1 MLAGILVTMAVNVPP
16 ASAGTPTWT
25 QLSPGTSPP
34 ALEAPSMAY
43 DPSTHQL
50 VLTGEASGDTNN
62 ETWIWNGSTWSNANP
77 ATSPPARF
85 GAAMAYDS
93 STDDIVLFGGRG
105 AGGLLQD
112 TWTWDGSTWTQL
124 SPASPPSAREGA
136 RMAYDTSTSQM
147 VLFGGYDGSSYL
159 ADTWTWSG
167 TSWTQVGLSEPGNFT
182 GKEFPAMAYD
192 PATSQL
198 LLFSGWGQNQYS
210 DTWDWSGTSWNQLTP
225 GETPGASGGGAMT
238 YDPDLSQLVLFGGNF
253 SPDDSNN
260 TDTNGFFYWDG
271 GTFGGLA
278 TGPSARDFAALAY
291 DPDSSQLVM
300 FGGNNSSGTY
310 LNDTWSYSL
319 VPTVATTL
327 SVGVPTVAG
336 VETVPE
342 SAVPTSSVDGS
353 SSGSGDAASA
363 PLSSIPLHS
372 IGIGSSPLSSIP
384 LHSIPLHSIA
394 VPGSGAP
401 SALETAEQT
410 LSDTLLS
417 DISIDFP
424 SGCENSGG
432 QTCTGWQGVLA
443 GSQYAGV
450 PLEAVTLGE
459 VLQDSNLGSDGEPSP
474 ATNFDSVN
482 LGDLDLSSTSL
493 SSIPLSSVEL
503 GSVPLGAIGL
513 SGSAPGTSA
522 VDAWCSELAS
532 LNSSCSDFGIDQS
545 TGNDN
550 GVTLLSLAL
559 AGLPLHSI
567 PLSSIPLHSINLSSV
582 PLSSIPLS
590 SIPLS
595 SISLASSPLHS
606 IPLHSIPLHSIPLS
620 SILLSSI
627 PDLSSVVNCQIFTCA
642 GATLGDADTAGA
654 ILTSA
659 TVGDLPTDELSGTSL
674 AQLLIGDSTS
684 DPDYPNL
691 TLGDVL
697 LSTLPPASY
706 PWQTVSMSGL
716 PLAADESAGG
726 TVSYTLTLNL
736 SNAPGTVLVDLTLP
750 PGFSYVHDSA
760 NWSDGQ
766 LIDPTPGGGSLY
778 WALGLEPG
786 VYPITFEATAGTGL
800 GAATATVSSS
810 IGGVLNSSDSASVNV
825 IDGEEPDNT
834 AATATP
840 LDPGTPPGAGGNL
853 NIGYLTSKGDL
864 NDWAVTVS
872 QGEELALAL
881 TNLPA
886 SYDLELFGPS
896 GAELQATPDQ
906 SVPGVSDSL
915 PSITPGATTESTPG
929 SQDLAVTA
937 PAGDQ
942 LEGLSNN
949 PDAQSQYIQTPP
961 LAAGPYIVQ
970 VSGYNGAYSP
980 QPYLLQANL
989 LGGATSPTCSPIQY
1003 PNTLADAGQ
1012 GPVSFPD
1019 TVPSG
1024 TNTLFLVNTE
1034 RLTAAFGSTD
1044 EAQILTDAAAVASDS
1059 SAGVAGA
1066 VIAVDS
1072 YASVQTAYAAWNT
1085 NPCSVD
1091 AANGVVAAIAS
1102 VVDSIRQ
1109 ANSSIQNVVIVGA
1122 DDQIPLAR
1130 LADGATESNERDYGA
1145 STFAGENNVEGD
1157 ALSLGYYFSDDPY
1170 VASQPLAVGSAIL
1183 YNPGLAVG
1191 RLVESAPQI
1200 ELSLT
1205 RFVQSNGD
1213 LNATASL
1220 TTGYS
1225 FLTSGAEAVS
1235 ANLAA
1240 DGLTPSTLINESWT
1254 TSDLD
1259 AALAASPTPGV
1270 DSINAHF
1277 DYSRALPAAD
1287 NASGDETDL
1296 FTTTDVRN
1304 SLGSYAGRLLFSRG
1318 CHSGL
1323 DIDDAEIGSPGSPAV
1338 DDWAKTFADAGAL
1351 WVANT
1356 GYGYADTD
1364 TVAYSA
1370 KLMADFAANL
1380 NGSLTIGEALSEAK
1394 QQYASGNAILS
1405 PYDLKALMESTFYGL
1420 PMYNLNTS
1428 SAPVP
1433 PPNGPP
1439 TGTDPITGLT
1449 VAPVAV
1455 SLGQGTSTVPGQLGL
1470 VSTPNGDY
1478 YEINGTTS
1486 ANSGTQVTEYR
1497 PIEPLV
1503 SVPMTEPDLIAHGAL
1518 VTALTSTD
1526 EAFAPAYSMPSA
1538 GSADAAPPAIGDAA
1552 FPGTLQRVA
1561 DFSTF
1566 TATGTGDGDQLDLVA
1581 GQFFPNGSSSGAG
1594 TERLFNSMSAEVYY
1608 LQPGSQYA
1616 SDYTPATI
1624 DSTEG
1629 IEAGSDINFVVQV
1642 TPSLAPVERVLVLY
1656 TDAIDPGAW
1665 TPLDLS
1671 STDGLRWTGAAPSTP
1686 SGKVQYIVEAV
1697 DAAGNVSVSNNE
1709 GTAFDGTTQPSSTS
1723 PAVSISLS
1731 GSAGGGY
1738 YSSSVTATVT
1748 SPAGSTYVLDGSAPT
1763 PVPANGNITIT
1774 SNGEHILSATDPT
1787 GGTTTRSFAISI
1799 PSTQTTTALSAPT
1812 GSPTVGQADT
1822 LTAQVS
1828 PTSAGAG
1835 SPSGYVEFLDGSTP
1849 VENCGGSSGE
1859 PLSGTSA
1866 TCSVT
1871 YGSPGS
1877 HQISAVYLGDGT
1889 FAGSTSGPQDLTV
1902 IQPTSFSITVN
1913 GGSSAEIPYGT
1924 QATLAESG
1932 IPSGASGIVTFYA
1945 TGGTVLCSFA
1955 SGGGTTSCTTSA
1967 TLAALAYTGV
1977 YASFGDTDGSYES
1990 SSSGNTVSLT
2000 VSRATSFSITVNG
2013 SSTSGEIAYGQQATL
2028 AESGLPSA
2036 ATGTVAFYSGGGTLL
2051 CWFAYSGTPGSCT
2064 TSTDLPAQQYTGIY
2078 ASFADTDGTYEGS
2091 TSTNML
2097 SLTVDEVTTAFS
2109 ITVDGGPS
2117 ASTIYGSGASLSET
2131 GLPNGAIGTVSFYK
2145 RNGMRLCSFA
2155 DSGAGG
2161 SCSTSAGLPAHEHI
2175 GIYATFTDTDGDY
2188 IGSTSTNMVEL
2199 TVTPAPLVITASSD
2213 TMTYEG
2219 TAPTIHA
2226 HYSGFLNG
2234 TRPSRMRV
2242 RPTCSTT
2249 ANDLSPV
2256 GTYTSSCR
2264 GAVDPNYSI
2273 TYEDGAVTVSY
2284 RVRAVV
2290 TRPQGLSGA
2299 LVFRVQ
2305 LRNASNSNV
2314 TTPGVAVTAVTID
2327 GYLTPVSAVP
2337 DPGNLFS
2344 YVSLSNS
2351 DTYILSTSGLSLG
2364 THVLT
2369 ISVAG
2374 DPVSHRIAFT
2384 VTT

>member
-1 MLAGILVTMAVNVPP
+1 MTAGRRGLLRWRLGRAGAGLLMLAGIVVTMVVNAPA

-25 QLSPGTSPP
+25 QLSPATSPP

-43 DPSTHQL
+43 DASTHQL
-50 VLTGEASGDTNN
+50 VLTGEAAGDTDN
-62 ETWIWNGSTWSNANP
+62 ETWIWNGSTWSDANP

-93 STDDIVLFGGRG
+93 STGDIVLFGGTG
-105 AGGLLQD
+105 AGGLRQD
-112 TWTWDGSTWTQL
+112 TWTWDGSTWSQAT
-124 SPASPPSAREGA
+124 PASPPSAREGA
-136 RMAYDTSTSQM
+136 EMAYDTATSQM
-147 VLFGGYDGSSYL
+147 VLFGGYDGSNYL

-182 GKEFPAMAYD
+182 GKEFPAVAYD

-210 DTWDWSGTSWNQLTP
+210 DTWDWNGTSWNQLTP
-225 GETPGASGGGAMT
+225 GETPFASGGDAMA
-238 YDPDLSQLVLFGGNF
+238 YDPDLSQLVLFGGNT
-253 SPDDSNN
+253 SPDDSYDA
-260 TDTNGFFYWDG
+260 DTNGVFYWDG
-271 GTFGGLA
+271 STFGTLA

-300 FGGNNSSGTY
+300 FGGNDSSGTY

-327 SVGVPTVAG
+327 SVGSPTVAG

-342 SAVPTSSVDGS
+342 SAIPASSVDG

-401 SALETAEQT
+401 SALATAEQA
-410 LSDTLLS
+410 LSNTLLS

-424 SGCENSGG
+424 SGCENGG
-432 QTCTGWQGVLA
+432 ETCTGWQGVLA

-450 PLEAVTLGE
+450 PLEAVTLGD
-459 VLQDSNLGSDGEPSP
+459 VLLDTNLGSDGEPSP
-474 ATNFDSVN
+474 ATNFGSVD
-482 LGDLDLSSTSL
+482 LGDLDLSSSSL

-567 PLSSIPLHSINLSSV
+567 PLSSIPLSSIDLSSV

-595 SISLASSPLHS
+595 SIDLASN
-606 IPLHSIPLHSIPLS
+606 PLHSIPLHSIPLS
-620 SILLSSI
+620 SIPLHSIELTSI
-627 PDLSSVVNCQIFTCA
+627 PDLSLVVNCQIFTCA
-642 GATLGDADTAGA
+642 GATLGDAAAAGA

-659 TVGDLPTDELSGTSL
+659 TVGDLPTDQLSGTSL

-684 DPDYPNL
+684 DPDYPSL

-706 PWQTVSMSGL
+706 PWQSVSMSGL

-726 TVSYTLTLNL
+726 TVTYTLTLNL
-736 SNAPGTVLVDLTLP
+736 SNGPGTVLVDLTLP

-766 LIDPTPGGGSLY
+766 LIDPTPAGSSLY
-778 WALGLEPG
+778 WALALEPG

-810 IGGVLNSSDSASVNV
+810 ISGVLNSSASASVNV
-825 IDGEEPDNT
+825 IDGEEPDDT
-834 AATATP
+834 AALATP

-853 NIGYLTSKGDL
+853 NIGYLTSKGDV
-864 NDWAVTVS
+864 NDWAVTVT

-886 SYDLELFGPS
+886 TYDLELFGPD
-896 GAELQATPDQ
+896 GQQLQTAPDQ

-915 PSITPGATTESTPG
+915 PSITPGATSESTPG

-942 LEGLSNN
+942 LEAVSNN

-961 LAAGPYIVQ
+961 LPAGTYIVQ

-980 QPYLLQANL
+980 QPYLLQANV

-1003 PNTLADAGQ
+1003 PNPLPDAGQ

-1019 TVPSG
+1019 TVPPG
-1024 TNTLFLVNTE
+1024 TNTLFLVNTQ
-1034 RLTAAFGSTD
+1034 RLSAAFGSTD
-1044 EAQILTDAAAVASDS
+1044 EAQILADAESVASDS
-1059 SAGVAGA
+1059 SAGVSGA

-1072 YASVQTAYAAWNT
+1072 YASVQSAYALWNS

-1102 VVDSIRQ
+1102 VVDSIRE
-1109 ANSSIQNVVIVGA
+1109 ANASIQNVVIVGA
-1122 DDQIPLAR
+1122 DDQIPFAR

-1170 VASQPLAVGSAIL
+1170 VASQPLTVGSATL
-1183 YNPGLAVG
+1183 YDPELAVG
-1191 RLVESAPQI
+1191 RLVESSSEI
-1200 ELSLT
+1200 ESSLM
-1205 RFVQSNGD
+1205 RFVQTGGD

-1240 DGLTPSTLINESWT
+1240 DGLSPSTLINESWT

-1259 AALAASPTPGV
+1259 AALGASPTPGV

-1304 SLGSYAGRLLFSRG
+1304 ALGSYAGRLLFSMG

-1323 DIDDAEIGSPGSPAV
+1323 DIDDAEVGSPGSAPV

-1364 TVAYSA
+1364 TIAYSA
-1370 KLMADFAANL
+1370 KLMSDFAANL
-1380 NGSLTIGEALSEAK
+1380 NGSLTIGEAMTEAK
-1394 QQYASGNAILS
+1394 QQYAGGNAILS

-1420 PMYNLNTS
+1420 PMYNLNS
-1428 SAPVP
+1428 SSTPVAPP
-1433 PPNGPP
+1433 TGPP
-1439 TGTDPITGLT
+1439 TGTDPVTGLT
-1449 VAPVAV
+1449 VAPVAL
-1455 SLGQGTSTVPGQLGL
+1455 SLGQGSSTVPGQLGL
-1470 VSTPNGDY
+1470 VSTPNGSY
-1478 YEINGTTS
+1478 YQINGTTPTD
-1486 ANSGTQVTEYR
+1486 SGTQVTEYR

-1503 SVPMTEPDLIAHGAL
+1503 TLPMTEPGLVAHGAL

-1538 GSADAAPPAIGDAA
+1538 GSADDTPPAIADAA

-1566 TATGTGDGDQLDLVA
+1566 TPTGTGEGAQLDLVA

-1608 LQPGSQYA
+1608 LPPNSPDA

-1624 DSTEG
+1624 DSTEA
-1629 IEAGSDINFVVQV
+1629 IEAGSNVNFVVQV
-1642 TPSLAPVERVLVLY
+1642 TPALAPVVRVLVLS
-1656 TDAIDPGAW
+1656 TDADDPGAW

-1671 STDGLRWTGAAPSTP
+1671 SSDGLRWSGAAPSTT

-1709 GTAFDGTTQPSSTS
+1709 GTAFDGTTPPSSTA
-1723 PAVSISLS
+1723 PDVSISLS
-1731 GSAGGGY
+1731 GSGGGGGY
-1738 YSSSVTATVT
+1738 YSSAVTATVT
-1748 SPAGSTYVLDGSAPT
+1748 APAGSTYVLDGAGSAP
-1763 PVPANGNITIT
+1763 VPESGTITIT
-1774 SNGEHILSATDPT
+1774 SNGEHVLSVTDPV
-1787 GGTTTRSFAISI
+1787 GGTTTQSFAISI
-1799 PSTQTTTALSAPT
+1799 PNTQTTTALTAST
-1812 GSPTVGQADT
+1812 GSPTVGQAVA
-1822 LTAQVS
+1822 LSAQVS
-1828 PTSAGAG
+1828 PDGAGAG
-1835 SPSGYVEFLDGSTP
+1835 SPSGNVEFLDGSTP
-1849 VENCGGSSGE
+1849 VESCGGSSGE
-1859 PLSGTSA
+1859 PLTGTIA
-1866 TCSVT
+1866 TCSVS
-1871 YGSPGS
+1871 YDSPGS
-1877 HQISAVYLGDGT
+1877 HRLTAVYLGGGT
-1889 FAGSTSGPQDLTV
+1889 FTGSTSGPQDLAV
-1902 IQPTSFSITVN
+1902 ILPTAFSVMVN
-1913 GGSSAEIPYGT
+1913 GGSSATIAYGT
-1924 QATLAESG
+1924 PATLSESG
-1932 IPSGASGIVTFYA
+1932 IQSEASGVVTFYA
-1945 TGGTVLCSFA
+1945 SGGTVLCSFA
-1955 SGGGTTSCTTSA
+1955 SSGGATSCTTPA
-1967 TLAALAYTGV
+1967 TLAAQSYTGI
-1977 YASFGDTDGSYES
+1977 YGSFGDTDGSYAS
-1990 SSSGNTVSLT
+1990 SSSTNNVSLT
-2000 VSRATSFSITVNG
+2000 VVGPTQFSITVNG
-2013 SSTSGEIAYGQQATL
+2013 GA
-2028 AESGLPSA
+2028 
-2036 ATGTVAFYSGGGTLL
+2036 
-2051 CWFAYSGTPGSCT
+2051 
-2064 TSTDLPAQQYTGIY
+2064 
-2078 ASFADTDGTYEGS
+2078 
-2091 TSTNML
+2091 
-2097 SLTVDEVTTAFS
+2097 
-2109 ITVDGGPS
+2109 S
-2117 ASTIYGSGASLSET
+2117 ASTTYGSGAT
-2131 GLPNGAIGTVSFYK
+2131 GAPERSHRHGVVLQAGRQEVVFLHRQRRRRELLDIGT
-2145 RNGMRLCSFA
+2145 A
-2155 DSGAGG
+2155 AGARSHG
-2161 SCSTSAGLPAHEHI
+2161 H
-2175 GIYATFTDTDGDY
+2175 
-2188 IGSTSTNMVEL
+2188 
-2199 TVTPAPLVITASSD
+2199 
-2213 TMTYEG
+2213 
-2219 TAPTIHA
+2219 
-2226 HYSGFLNG
+2226 
-2234 TRPSRMRV
+2234 
-2242 RPTCSTT
+2242 
-2249 ANDLSPV
+2249 
-2256 GTYTSSCR
+2256 
-2264 GAVDPNYSI
+2264 
-2273 TYEDGAVTVSY
+2273 
-2284 RVRAVV
+2284 
-2290 TRPQGLSGA
+2290 
-2299 LVFRVQ
+2299 
-2305 LRNASNSNV
+2305 LR
-2314 TTPGVAVTAVTID
+2314 
-2327 GYLTPVSAVP
+2327 
-2337 DPGNLFS
+2337 
-2344 YVSLSNS
+2344 
-2351 DTYILSTSGLSLG
+2351 
-2364 THVLT
+2364 HV
-2369 ISVAG
+2369 
-2374 DPVSHRIAFT
+2374 HRH
-2384 VTT
+2384 